1 MLSGRAAG
9 SGLIGVEP
17 TSSTAELGLPVVGI
31 AAVPPSGVG
40 VLSGEVAESIVPGAE
55 LASVSAGSVSPL
67 VVLGGV
73 VELGAAGVGLASVS
87 AGLGSR
93 LVVLGG
99 VVELGA
105 AGVGLASVSAGL
117 SPALA

>member
-1 MLSGRAAG
+1 MLSGRAAA

-17 TSSTAELGLPVVGI
+17 ASSTAELGLPVVGI
-31 AAVPPSGVG
+31 AAVPPSGAG
-40 VLSGEVAESIVPGAE
+40 VLSGEVAEPIEPGAE
-55 LASVSAGSVSPL
+55 LASVSAGSVP
-67 VVLGGV
+67 
-73 VELGAAGVGLASVS
+73 
-87 AGLGSR
+87 R

-105 AGVGLASVSAGL
+105 AGVGLALVPAGAVPPLVVLGRAVELGAAGSGLASVSAGL

>member
-17 TSSTAELGLPVVGI
+17 ASSTAELGLPVVGI

-40 VLSGEVAESIVPGAE
+40 VLSGEVAEPIAPGAE
-55 LASVSAGSVSPL
+55 LASVSAGLGSCL
-67 VVLGGV
+67 VVLGR
-73 VELGAAGVGLASVS
+73 A
-87 AGLGSR
+87 
-93 LVVLGG
+93 
-99 VVELGA
+99 VELGA